1 MKGDTRNFLSF
12 VLGGEQAA
20 WTTGELFKIYCAET
34 GREENDKA
42 KTLFRGMMGRIAE
55 QELAVSL
62 FRGSWVFPDSEAMV
76 RLFDHPEAPR
86 IILSEGLRGVG
97 YLSHTG
103 GFEILYENQDITV
116 PPRRAVIFST
126 CTSLIDVKAALVRRS
141 GNGIY
146 LDMAVVPRGNAGT
159 GEGLEV
165 RTSGKFSGLFSTP
178 SRAREEA
185 YWLARS
191 VWGART
197 GISGQ
202 ECLLLEMDRENET
215 CDLSQFR

>member
-1 MKGDTRNFLSF
+1 MKGDTRNFLSA

-20 WTTGELFKIYCAET
+20 WTTGELFKIYCEET
-34 GREENDKA
+34 GREENEKN

-62 FRGSWVFPDSEAMV
+62 FRGSWAFPDSEVMV

-86 IILSEGLRGVG
+86 IILSEALRGVG
-97 YLSHTG
+97 YPAHTG

-116 PPRRAVIFST
+116 PPRKSIIFST
-126 CTSLIDVKAALVRRS
+126 CMSLINVKAALVRRS

-146 LDMAVVPRGNAGT
+146 IDMAVVPKSDAGRGD
-159 GEGLEV
+159 GLEI

-178 SRAREEA
+178 LRAREEA
-185 YWLARS
+185 YWLTRS
-191 VWGART
+191 VWGERT
-197 GISGQ
+197 GMAGQ
-202 ECLLLEMDRENET
+202 ECLLLEMDEESRN
-215 CDLSQFR
+215 CDFSQFR